1 MWETCMHAV
10 NQENSY
16 IICHTHKHF
25 EESIGSW
32 KVIKFNQKAWLKSYI
47 NMNVELR
54 KKSKNDFEKNFLKLM
69 NNSVLG
75 KTRGSMMKHRN
86 MKLGATYRRWNHLVL
101 EPNYFTTKWFSKNWL
116 AIKRNEPDVKMNKQV
131 YLGLSIIRMAMYE
144 YWYDYGNSKYG
155 DKEILC
161 CTNMD
166 SFIVHIKSKDVYD
179 DLADDGETWF
189 DASNYEVEIPLLIG
203 KNKQV
208 IEVMKDVLDRRIRK
222 DFMAFSPKIY
232 SYLTNYGYFDKK

>member
-1 MWETCMHAV
+1 
-10 NQENSY
+10 
-16 IICHTHKHF
+16 
-25 EESIGSW
+25 
-32 KVIKFNQKAWLKSYI
+32 
-47 NMNVELR
+47 
-54 KKSKNDFEKNFLKLM
+54 M

-75 KTRGSMMKHRN
+75 KTMGNMMKHGN

-131 YLGLSIIRMAMYE
+131 YLGLSIIRIAMYE
-144 YWYDYGNSKYG
+144 YWYDYENSKYG

-161 CTNMD
+161 CINMG
-166 SFIVHIKSKDVYD
+166 SFIVHIESKDVYD

-189 DASNYEVEIPLLIG
+189 DASNYEVEIPLLKG

-222 DFMAFSPKIY
+222 EFMAFSPKIY